1 MTINQFF
8 SELDVEPYQQVI
20 FSVLDLTV
28 NPFTLNLGITLIVI
42 FVLLMISA
50 LISGSE
56 AAFFSLSPSEIS
68 SFKNSDTRST
78 KVVLKLLDLPEK
90 LLATILVTNNLVNLG
105 IIIIS
110 THFTTSLFDY
120 SNSEVLGFIIE
131 VIAITSLIV
140 FFGEILPKI
149 YAIRYAVKFAE
160 FMAIPLNI
168 LEKIFRPVNYVLIN
182 STSFIN
188 KRLSSHRKNL
198 SMNDLSEALDL
209 ARDEITEERKILKG
223 IVQFGNIDVKEIM
236 TSRVDVLGV
245 NIKTRLKPL
254 IKIIIES
261 GYSRIPVYNQH
272 LDNISGILYVKDLLP
287 HLGKPD
293 SFNWQSLIRPP
304 YYIPET
310 KKISELLKEF
320 QTSKIHMAVV
330 VDEYGG
336 TSGIITLEDIL
347 EEIVGEITD
356 ESDEDQINFVKIDED
371 NYLFEAKI
379 MLHDFC
385 RILNVDEE
393 LFSDV
398 KGEADTL
405 AGLILELKNELP
417 KKNEVFKVKDFQ
429 FIIKSVDQRRIK
441 QVQVTLKSKKT
452 DNNE

>member
-1 MTINQFF
+1 MD
-8 SELDVEPYQQVI
+8 EEPYQQVA

-28 NPFTLNLGITLIVI
+28 NPLTLNLGITLVVI
-42 FVLLMISA
+42 FMLLVISA
-50 LISGSE
+50 FISGSE

-68 SFKNSDTRST
+68 SFKSSDTKSN
-78 KVVLKLLDLPEK
+78 KVVAKLLDLPEK
-90 LLATILVTNNLVNLG
+90 LLATILVVNNLVNLG

-120 SNSEVLGFIIE
+120 SNSEVLGFTIE

-149 YAIRYAVKFAE
+149 YAIRYAVKFAD

-198 SMNDLSEALDL
+198 SMNDLSEALEL

-254 IKIIIES
+254 IKIIVDS
-261 GYSRIPVYNQH
+261 GYSRIPVYNQD
-272 LDNISGILYVKDLLP
+272 LDNINGILYVKDLLP

-304 YYIPET
+304 YYVPET

-393 LFSDV
+393 LFSNV

-441 QVQVTLKSKKT
+441 QVQVTLKSNKT
-452 DNNE
+452 DDNE

>member
-1 MTINQFF
+1 M
-8 SELDVEPYQQVI
+8 
-20 FSVLDLTV
+20 
-28 NPFTLNLGITLIVI
+28 LG
-42 FVLLMISA
+42 
-50 LISGSE
+50 
-56 AAFFSLSPSEIS
+56 
-68 SFKNSDTRST
+68 
-78 KVVLKLLDLPEK
+78 LPEK
-90 LLATILVTNNLVNLG
+90 LLATILVANNLVNLG

-120 SNSEVLGFIIE
+120 SNSEVLGLIIE

-140 FFGEILPKI
+140 LFGEILPKI

-160 FMAIPLNI
+160 FMAVPLNI
-168 LEKIFRPVNYVLIN
+168 LEKIFRPVNFVLIN

-188 KRLSSHRKNL
+188 KRLSAHRKNI
-198 SMNDLSEALDL
+198 SMNDLSEALEL

-245 NIKTRLKPL
+245 KIKTRLKPL
-254 IKIIIES
+254 VKIIVES
-261 GYSRIPVYNQH
+261 GYSRIPVYNQD
-272 LDNISGILYVKDLLP
+272 LDNINGILYVKDLLP
-287 HLGKPD
+287 HLEKPD

-304 YYIPET
+304 YYVPET

-393 LFSDV
+393 VFSNV

-417 KKNEVFKVKDFQ
+417 KKNEVFKVENFQ

-441 QVQVTLKSKKT
+441 QVQVTFKSNKT
-452 DNNE
+452 DNNV